1 MLYNMFPYIHQ
12 TSIQFCRQFFALDS
26 ISIVSMPDSGF
37 KVFRALSYILYF
49 LYFAL
54 SLMFLQPS
62 LRLMFLYLT
71 LPLIFLQPIL
81 HLIFLY
87 LTLTLMFLQP
97 ILRLIF
103 LYFALSLM
111 FLQPSPANLLSFYRP
126 HYFCE
131 SNIHLSSAKS
141 KSAKYPSTHQLYF
154 SIACQHVSHV
164 FHWHVSHIFLLSY
177 RHVNHI
183 SLLSSQH
190 INHISSSF
198 CQQISNFVHSHR
210 YFL

>member
-1 MLYNMFPYIHQ
+1 MFPYIHQ

-54 SLMFLQPS
+54 SLMFLQP
-62 LRLMFLYLT
+62 T
-71 LPLIFLQPIL
+71 
-81 HLIFLY
+81 
-87 LTLTLMFLQP
+87 
-97 ILRLIF
+97 
-103 LYFALSLM
+103 
-111 FLQPSPANLLSFYRP
+111 PANLLSFYRP

-131 SNIHLSSAKS
+131 SNTHLSSAKS

>member
-87 LTLTLMFLQP
+87 LTLPLMFLQTT
-97 ILRLIF
+97 
-103 LYFALSLM
+103 
-111 FLQPSPANLLSFYRP
+111 PANLLSFYRP

-131 SNIHLSSAKS
+131 SNTHLSLVKS

>member
-87 LTLTLMFLQP
+87 LALPVMFLQTT
-97 ILRLIF
+97 
-103 LYFALSLM
+103 
-111 FLQPSPANLLSFYRP
+111 PANLLSFYRP

-131 SNIHLSSAKS
+131 SNTHLSSAKS

-154 SIACQHVSHV
+154 SFACQHVSHV

-190 INHISSSF
+190 INHISSLF